1 MSQVPYI
8 TGEVNPVL
16 GDSIV
21 IKSTGAAGIITSI
34 DKYVGDALTTV
45 SWAAGVQDLS
55 TMQENNMAIYYN
67 QANSTWYAIPYTE
80 NRLPDLEG
88 TIRGL

>member
-16 GDSIV
+16 GDNIV

-34 DKYVGDALTTV
+34 DKYVGDALTQV

-55 TMQENNMAIYYN
+55 NMKENNMTIYYS
-67 QANSTWYAIPYTE
+67 AGIWYAIPYTE